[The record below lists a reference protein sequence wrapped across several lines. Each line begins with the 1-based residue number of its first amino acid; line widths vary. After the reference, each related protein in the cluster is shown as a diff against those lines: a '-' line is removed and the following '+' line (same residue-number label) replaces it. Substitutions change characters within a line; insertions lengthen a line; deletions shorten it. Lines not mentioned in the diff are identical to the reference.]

1 VCGTWYPGS
10 QPQLAQAIDAHL
22 AAAQPGDVPECPR
35 AVIAPHAGLMYSG
48 PVAAYAYSLVQRR
61 TYDAVVLVGPSH
73 FVPFRGVSL
82 WPRGSWRTPFGD
94 VPVAADL
101 AAAIAAESR
110 DIVELADAHGREHSL
125 EMQLPFIARL
135 LPGVPIVPLVMGYQR
150 RETANALGDA
160 LARALA
166 RRPDLLLMDEPFA
179 AVEEDLRAHL
189 RAELVRVQ
197 GETQIPVLLVT
208 HSLTEAYSLAQ
219 RLVVLYRG
227 EVMQHGARDEVYRR
241 PSTPEVAR
249 LMGMSNIL
257 SVNVAGQDRGQLSVD
272 WNGVRLAIAHDGVQP
287 SGPSLVLG
295 VRPEEI
301 SFVGPNV
308 TGDLPN
314 RLTGFVER
322 EKEFGADHLLEVQVN
337 SGRLEVRV
345 THPFYVA
352 TALGVGQSRALTID
366 PNRFH
371 IFPKRG

>member
-1 VCGTWYPGS
+1 MGESLRADFEIGLPRFR
-10 QPQLAQAIDAHL
+10 LAPNFGLGPEL
-22 AAAQPGDVPECPR
+22 AVLFGPSGAGKTLTLKSL
-35 AVIAPHAGLMYSG
+35 AGLVR
-48 PVAAYAYSLVQRR
+48 P
-61 TYDAVVLVGPSH
+61 D
-73 FVPFRGVSL
+73 
-82 WPRGSWRTPFGD
+82 RGSIQLSGRVLFDSDQGIDLRPQARRIGY
-94 VPVAADL
+94 VPQHYALFPHRSIAQNIEYGLHELSSTERRNQVTEMLSLMRLEDL
-101 AAAIAAESR
+101 ADR
-110 DIVELADAHGREHSL
+110 R
-125 EMQLPFIARL
+125 
-135 LPGVPIVPLVMGYQR
+135 PGEVSSGQQQR
-150 RETANALGDA
+150 AA
-160 LARALA
+160 LARAVA
-166 RRPDLLLMDEPFA
+166 RQPDLLLMDEPFA

-301 SFVGPNV
+301 SFVGPNDIE
-308 TGDLPN
+308 DLPN
-314 RLTGFVER
+314 RLTGLVER